1 MAMSKRTRAKGLLK
15 SRELLGAGSDAH
27 EYGIGVIGPDPRQ
40 TSAVL
45 LIVLAGAVA
54 LSFLFLGVIIIPG
67 VLLVG
72 AIFGA
77 VDRPAAV
84 SMTKQGVAVF
94 VRSEFNGRPRRLLT
108 VLPQGVLTDHTV
120 TRSGGY
126 VHLPQFQLWFRRKE
140 YERLVAGNG
149 PIVASPW
156 PSPMPVSAP
165 DHTSSSVAPNLPSPP
180 AQAAVA
186 APTPAQSSMA
196 GTQALPLESAVIY
209 CSWCGKQRAVNA
221 QAIHHCGS
229 KERPVVYCMN
239 CGIPF
244 EDGATSCTQCGTPTT
259 QISR

>member
-1 MAMSKRTRAKGLLK
+1 MAMSKKARAKGLQK
-15 SRELLGAGSDAH
+15 SQELLGANSGAH
-27 EYGIGVIGPDPRQ
+27 DYGIGVIGPDPRR
-40 TSAVL
+40 TSVVL

-77 VDRPAAV
+77 IDRPASV
-84 SMTKQGVAVF
+84 SITNQGMAVF
-94 VRSEFNGRPRRLLT
+94 ARSEVNGHPRKLLT
-108 VLPQGVLTDHTV
+108 VLPHSVLTDRTV

-126 VHLPQFQLWFRRKE
+126 VHLPEFQLWFRQKE
-140 YERLVAGNG
+140 YERLVAGDG
-149 PIVASPW
+149 PMATSPQAT
-156 PSPMPVSAP
+156 PLPVGVPAP
-165 DHTSSSVAPNLPSPP
+165 TPR
-180 AQAAVA
+180 AAVA
-186 APTPAQSSMA
+186 APAPPPAYASMA
-196 GTQALPLESAVIY
+196 GTQTLPPANESAVIY

-229 KERPVVYCMN
+229 KERPAVYCMN

-244 EDGATSCTQCGTPTT
+244 DDGAAACTQCGTPTT